1 MDQATT
7 PVVNKRSWGHG
18 PSWGAVALV
27 LVALGVAGLVTGFDM
42 AFYAE
47 FGGRE
52 GPEQA
57 YSCTPQEDESCISPT
72 LIERQAAREPK
83 LMSKLRS
90 VGSGLASA
98 GLLLFVAGLASVG
111 AAVVVRRRR
120 RGGSDA
126 VAFVP

>member
-1 MDQATT
+1 
-7 PVVNKRSWGHG
+7 
-18 PSWGAVALV
+18 
-27 LVALGVAGLVTGFDM
+27 VTGFDM

-47 FGGRE
+47 FGGPE

-57 YSCTPQEDESCISPT
+57 YSCTPQEDGSCISPT
-72 LIERQAAREPK
+72 LIERQASREPK

-120 RGGSDA
+120 RGGRTQ
-126 VAFVP
+126 

>member
-1 MDQATT
+1 
-7 PVVNKRSWGHG
+7 
-18 PSWGAVALV
+18 
-27 LVALGVAGLVTGFDM
+27 
-42 AFYAE
+42 
-47 FGGRE
+47 
-52 GPEQA
+52 
-57 YSCTPQEDESCISPT
+57 
-72 LIERQAAREPK
+72 
-83 LMSKLRS
+83 MSKLRS